1 MRIRLC
7 LIIKDPQIVGEDQFT
22 DKQLRNQEPAD
33 KVVKLND
40 TRRLAIRSLLE
51 NSPVGVD
58 DKLTTVKVAH
68 HVDKDRFQ
76 SAFRSLM
83 RDAKS

>member
-1 MRIRLC
+1 MGDDFT
-7 LIIKDPQIVGEDQFT
+7 DPRIVGEDQVA
-22 DKQLRNQEPAD
+22 DEQSRNQGPAD
-33 KVVKLND
+33 MVVNSSD

-51 NSPVGVD
+51 SPPADVD
-58 DKLTTVKVAH
+58 DKLTTVKAAH

>member
-1 MRIRLC
+1 MGNDF
-7 LIIKDPQIVGEDQFT
+7 KDSCIFGEDQGA
-22 DKQLRNQEPAD
+22 DEQSSNQEPAD
-33 KVVKLND
+33 KDENSSE

-58 DKLTTVKVAH
+58 DKLTTVKAAH

>member
-1 MRIRLC
+1 LGDDF
-7 LIIKDPQIVGEDQFT
+7 KDPRIVGEDQGA
-22 DKQLRNQEPAD
+22 DEKSRNQEPAD
-33 KVVKLND
+33 KVGKSSHM
-40 TRRLAIRSLLE
+40 RRLAIRSLLE

-83 RDAKS
+83 RDTKP

>member
-1 MRIRLC
+1 MGDDF
-7 LIIKDPQIVGEDQFT
+7 KDPRIVGEDQVA
-22 DKQLRNQEPAD
+22 DEQSRNQEPAN
-33 KVVKLND
+33 KVVNSSD
-40 TRRLAIRSLLE
+40 TRQVAIRSLLE

-58 DKLTTVKVAH
+58 DKLTTIKAAH

>member
-1 MRIRLC
+1 MGDDF
-7 LIIKDPQIVGEDQFT
+7 KDPRLVGKDHVADEQS
-22 DKQLRNQEPAD
+22 RNQEPAD
-33 KVVKLND
+33 KVANSSD

-51 NSPVGVD
+51 NSPVGVY
-58 DKLTTVKVAH
+58 DKLTTVKAAH

>member
-1 MRIRLC
+1 MGDDF
-7 LIIKDPQIVGEDQFT
+7 KDPRIVGEDQVA
-22 DKQLRNQEPAD
+22 DEKSRNQAPAD
-33 KVVKLND
+33 KVGNSSD

-58 DKLTTVKVAH
+58 DKLTTVKAAH

-76 SAFRSLM
+76 TAFRSLM
-83 RDAKS
+83 RDTKP

>member
-1 MRIRLC
+1 MGDDF
-7 LIIKDPQIVGEDQFT
+7 KDPRIVGEDQVA
-22 DKQLRNQEPAD
+22 DEQSRNQEPAD
-33 KVVKLND
+33 KLVNSND
-40 TRRLAIRSLLE
+40 TRQVAIRSLLE

-58 DKLTTVKVAH
+58 DKLTTLKAAH

>member
-1 MRIRLC
+1 MSDDASDSQTAGHDKL
-7 LIIKDPQIVGEDQFT
+7 T
-22 DKQLRNQEPAD
+22 NKQLRSEGPGD
-33 KVVKLND
+33 KLLNSKD
-40 TRRLAIRSLLE
+40 QRQLAIRSLLE

-58 DKLTTVKVAH
+58 DKLTTVKAAH

-83 RDAKS
+83 RSGKT

>member
-1 MRIRLC
+1 MGDDL
-7 LIIKDPQIVGEDQFT
+7 KDPRIVDE
-22 DKQLRNQEPAD
+22 NQVADEKSGNREPAD
-33 KVVKLND
+33 KVANSSN
-40 TRRLAIRSLLE
+40 TRQLAIRSLLE

-58 DKLTTVKVAH
+58 DKLTTIKAAR

>member
-1 MRIRLC
+1 MGDDF
-7 LIIKDPQIVGEDQFT
+7 KDPRIVGEDQVA
-22 DKQLRNQEPAD
+22 DEQSRNQEPAN
-33 KVVKLND
+33 KVVNSSD
-40 TRRLAIRSLLE
+40 TRQVAIRSLLE

-58 DKLTTVKVAH
+58 DKLTTVKAAH

-83 RDAKS
+83 RKAKS

>member
-1 MRIRLC
+1 MGDDF
-7 LIIKDPQIVGEDQFT
+7 KDPRIVGEDQVA
-22 DKQLRNQEPAD
+22 DEKSRNQEPAD
-33 KVVKLND
+33 KVGNSSH

-58 DKLTTVKVAH
+58 DKLTTLKAAH

-83 RDAKS
+83 RDTKP

>member
-1 MRIRLC
+1 MGDDFI
-7 LIIKDPQIVGEDQFT
+7 DPLIVGEGQGADEQS
-22 DKQLRNQEPAD
+22 RNQEPAD
-33 KVVKLND
+33 KDAKSIE

-58 DKLTTVKVAH
+58 DKLTTLKAAH

>member
-1 MRIRLC
+1 MGDDF
-7 LIIKDPQIVGEDQFT
+7 KDPRIVGEDQVA
-22 DKQLRNQEPAD
+22 DEQSRNQEPAD
-33 KVVKLND
+33 KLVNSND
-40 TRRLAIRSLLE
+40 TRQVAIRSLLE

-58 DKLTTVKVAH
+58 DKLTTIKAAH

>member
-1 MRIRLC
+1 MGDDF
-7 LIIKDPQIVGEDQFT
+7 KDPRIVGEDQVA
-22 DKQLRNQEPAD
+22 DEKSRNQEPAD
-33 KVVKLND
+33 KVENSSV

-58 DKLTTVKVAH
+58 DKLTTLKAAH

-83 RDAKS
+83 RDNKP